1 LFTDLGI
8 LRNVAKSLLLLIT
21 VGLLITALGVTF
33 ICHNLFHL
41 PFYTSLLIG
50 AIVAATD
57 PVVVIP
63 LLKHL
68 RIDKRISTLITA
80 ESSLNDAAA
89 IVLTIIVLSILQGG
103 TFSYA
108 TSISMFTRL
117 FFGGAIIGS
126 FVTIT
131 LIVLINRFELGE
143 HIAYLSLLI
152 FIAAYASAEIFLT
165 SGVTAC
171 VLAGPILGTELKS
184 QGFHI
189 LQRENV
195 FELWE
200 NLMFLSEAAIFIILG
215 AYLSLEMLRTSWVI
229 AITITLGLFF
239 LIRPLAVIF
248 STSIDPTLNLKEK
261 FFISWV
267 GAKGAVPAGLAAT
280 ALGLGV
286 AYSSDIFTIVLSLVV
301 FTIVLVSFTS
311 ERVAMKTVIR
321 EKDTALESYLSIRSR
336 LLAKNLALQ
345 ILDERYKNQE
355 IEPIIYNKKEMEYQA
370 AISELQTRLDTF
382 ITSQKDFSNRLELT
396 LTKDLLEVELTSL
409 IAQHR
414 EGKITT
420 IFFHSILEQY
430 REEIKNIEKELE
442 VPKDRLSAIIVR
454 EFRKLRDYTLR
465 RTK

>member
-1 LFTDLGI
+1 MVAEIDFRALELVALIILVGVVSARIAWRFNVPAVIPLLFAGAAIGPFGLKWFDPTQSGVSLTTLTFLFIPVLLFGESLFTDLGI
-8 LRNVAKSLLLLIT
+8 LRSVTKPLLMLIT
-21 VGLLITALGVTF
+21 VGLLITALGITF
-33 ICHNLFHL
+33 ICQYLFHL

-68 RIDKRISTLITA
+68 RVDKRISTLITA

-89 IVLTIIVLSILQGG
+89 IVLTLIVLSILQGG
-103 TFSYA
+103 SFSFV
-108 TSISMFTRL
+108 TSLSMFARL

-171 VLAGPILGTELKS
+171 VFAGLILGTELKS

-189 LQRENV
+189 LQRENA
-195 FELWE
+195 FDLWE

-215 AYLSLEMLRTSWVI
+215 AYLSVEMLRTSWVI
-229 AITITLGLFF
+229 GITITLGLFF
-239 LIRPLAVIF
+239 LIRPLAVII
-248 STSIDPTLNLKEK
+248 STSIDPTFNLKEK

-267 GAKGAVPAGLAAT
+267 GAKGAVSAGLAAT

-286 AYSSDIFTIVLSLVV
+286 AYSSEVFTIVLSLVV
-301 FTIVLVSFTS
+301 FTIILVSFTS
-311 ERVAMKTVIR
+311 KRVAMKTVIH
-321 EKDTALESYLSIRSR
+321 EKDTALTSYLSIRSK
-336 LLAKNLALQ
+336 LLAKDLALQ
-345 ILDERYKNQE
+345 ILEERYRNQE
-355 IEPIIYNKKEMEYQA
+355 IDPLIYEKKLTEYQD
-370 AISELQTRLDTF
+370 AISEL
-382 ITSQKDFSNRLELT
+382 
-396 LTKDLLEVELTSL
+396 
-409 IAQHR
+409 
-414 EGKITT
+414 
-420 IFFHSILEQY
+420 
-430 REEIKNIEKELE
+430 
-442 VPKDRLSAIIVR
+442 
-454 EFRKLRDYTLR
+454 
-465 RTK
+465 